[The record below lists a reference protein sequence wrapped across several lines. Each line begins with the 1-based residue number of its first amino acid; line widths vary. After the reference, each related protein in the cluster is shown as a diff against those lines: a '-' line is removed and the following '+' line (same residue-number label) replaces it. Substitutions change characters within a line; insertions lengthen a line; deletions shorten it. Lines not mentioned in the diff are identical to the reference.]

1 MKPTPEDEIRIAL
14 IEYGAEWVCE
24 TYKGVEFLK
33 AHGYSPDGSWLPK
46 RYAGLIMRI
55 IAKHLDKKP
64 KKK

>member
-1 MKPTPEDEIRIAL
+1 M